1 MEDILEYQ
9 KEISNFKLLTNEE
22 EKELSLKIQ
31 EGDFVALKTLVDSNK
46 RYVFAL
52 AKVKVDKNKKLNLN
66 DLIEIGNT
74 ELIRVARTFNSS
86 LNVSFSSLLIFVIL
100 NKFKSIS

>member
-9 KEISNFKLLTNEE
+9 KEINEFKLLTNEE
-22 EKELSLKIQ
+22 EKELSVKIQ

-52 AKVKVDKNKKLNLN
+52 AKVHKNKKLNLN
-66 DLIEIGNT
+66 DLIEIGNK

-86 LNVSFSSLLIFVIL
+86 LNVSFSSLLIFVII
-100 NKFKSIS
+100 NKFKSIT